1 MGAALVPRSPRPHSP
16 AMPRQPLN
24 VVILGGSFA
33 GLAVAHHFLD
43 RIVHQLSTFEG
54 APAYRVVLV
63 SPSTHL
69 YWNICAPRVLVSPS
83 LISPEDAFIPIE
95 PAFARHPFDKFTF
108 MQGWATGVDT
118 SAKKVTIELVRNV
131 KENRLSGVSKASSST
146 AETNPANI
154 SFARDMN
161 YRTNTADRNSTVQT
175 ISYHALVL
183 ATGSSTYSPL
193 YSLHGTHEDTLAE
206 LRAFHRRLETAHSVM
221 IVGGGPSGVETA
233 GQLATYY
240 NQKRRWRTF
249 KEKRHRSDTVTDP
262 NALERAN
269 KILFPPR
276 KKRDSATPAPM
287 ISPRERHIE
296 RQSKRDSCVSG
307 QSSTAPPTILITPPA
322 PERRTRKTITLLS
335 GGARLLPK
343 LPPTVS
349 KKAERKLK
357 KLGVH
362 IVHNLREIGNTT
374 NADGTT
380 NCILNNDMTITS
392 DVLISATGV
401 YPNTRF
407 LPQHM
412 LDENGYVITD
422 PQTLRVYA
430 QGVGQRVYAVGDC
443 ANYSKNYTLD
453 VYEAVP
459 ILMKNLQ
466 NDLLTHE
473 YKLQTVTSMPHGEA
487 HKTGPTQD
495 SSRDTEAKPTAASNA
510 FLTPPRESTT
520 SSSKALSES
529 EPPPSPTLPL
539 SPISETISIH
549 LAPSLPEKSSTTP
562 PSSNPVPALPS
573 PPISPISSTIPSQ
586 LLPRIPLLTSAEARQ
601 KIAALEDAHYHQ
613 NPTDSQLMPITRFGG
628 VGVIFD
634 WRIPSFLVYLMKGRK
649 YRLGR
654 AEGAVGRGRD
664 PYAVR

>member
-1 MGAALVPRSPRPHSP
+1 
-16 AMPRQPLN
+16 MPRQPLN

-154 SFARDMN
+154 S
-161 YRTNTADRNSTVQT
+161 TVQT

-249 KEKRHRSDTVTDP
+249 KEKRHRSDT
-262 NALERAN
+262 
-269 KILFPPR
+269 
-276 KKRDSATPAPM
+276 
-287 ISPRERHIE
+287 
-296 RQSKRDSCVSG
+296 
-307 QSSTAPPTILITPPA
+307 
-322 PERRTRKTITLLS
+322 TITLLS

-487 HKTGPTQD
+487 HKT
-495 SSRDTEAKPTAASNA
+495 
-510 FLTPPRESTT
+510 
-520 SSSKALSES
+520 
-529 EPPPSPTLPL
+529 
-539 SPISETISIH
+539 
-549 LAPSLPEKSSTTP
+549 
-562 PSSNPVPALPS
+562 
-573 PPISPISSTIPSQ
+573 
-586 LLPRIPLLTSAEARQ
+586 ARQ